1 MGHNPTIEEVNEI
14 IKSVDADNTGEI
26 EFDEF
31 KQLLGAAGGEDDDEG
46 DDWAIKSSY
55 GVAICIDGNIN
66 NCEIHGGQFRHS
78 DHL

>member
-31 KQLLGAAGGEDDDEG
+31 
-46 DDWAIKSSY
+46 
-55 GVAICIDGNIN
+55 IDLM
-66 NCEIHGGQFRHS
+66 QKMKHS
-78 DHL
+78 CQIGPT